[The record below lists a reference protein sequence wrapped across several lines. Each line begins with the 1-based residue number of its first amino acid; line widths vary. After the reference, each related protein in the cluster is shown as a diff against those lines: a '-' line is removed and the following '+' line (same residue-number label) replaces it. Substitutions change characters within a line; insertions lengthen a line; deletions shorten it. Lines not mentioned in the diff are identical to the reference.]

1 MLVSRGA
8 LLLPL
13 AIAPPPMPFRMS
25 LLDTAAA
32 QLDATTL
39 SDSFA
44 KLPDTLVSIVG
55 AAKTGDVDAVLQAAR
70 DGGPSVPIV
79 DSLFIIAYLKRILA
93 SFLPRPSEAL
103 LEGTVLSGRK
113 LRCAYRAS
121 RDGWK
126 ASQFHKKVDFQGPGI
141 VIGTA
146 GGNAFAGYNPNGWYV
161 NACLRSLLYR
171 LHCLAAF
178 ILGDVGNFLR
188 RLSTDDYYGSV
199 NAFLAVSKGGEW
211 IRLPKL
217 GGSEASVFDY
227 ARSGPH
233 FGSSALVIGDTQA
246 AVMGLFAGPDVE
258 EMSAEGNLKRARS
271 RLGQAY
277 ARGPPPFSA
286 SVFGGA
292 TLDATLLELEVWVV
306 DNSVPKPKQ
315 KITRI

>member
-1 MLVSRGA
+1 MIVTRGA
-8 LLLPL
+8 FLLPL
-13 AIAPPPMPFRMS
+13 ALVPPPKPIQMS
-25 LLDTAAA
+25 LLETVAVDF
-32 QLDATTL
+32 DATAF

-44 KLPDTLVSIVG
+44 RLPESVVNIVS
-55 AAKTGDVDAVLQAAR
+55 AAKTGDIDAVLQAAR
-70 DGGPSVPIV
+70 DGGPAVPAT
-79 DSLFIIAYLKRILA
+79 DALFILAYLQRILA
-93 SFLPRPSEAL
+93 AILPRPSESL

-146 GGNAFAGYNPNGWYV
+146 GGAAFAGYNPNGW
-161 NACLRSLLYR
+161 
-171 LHCLAAF
+171 
-178 ILGDVGNFLR
+178 
-188 RLSTDDYYGSV
+188 LSTDDYYGST

-233 FGSSALVIGDTQA
+233 FGSDALVIGDTQA

-258 EMSAEGNLKRARS
+258 EMAAEGNLRRARS
-271 RLGQAY
+271 RLGQSY
-277 ARGPPPFSA
+277 ARGPPPFAA

-292 TLDATLLELEVWVV
+292 KLGATLLELEVWVA

-315 KITRI
+315 KIKRI

>member
-1 MLVSRGA
+1 MIVTRGA
-8 LLLPL
+8 FLLPL
-13 AIAPPPMPFRMS
+13 ALVPPPKPIQMS
-25 LLDTAAA
+25 LLETVAVDF
-32 QLDATTL
+32 DATAF

-44 KLPDTLVSIVG
+44 RLPESVVNIVS
-55 AAKTGDVDAVLQAAR
+55 AAKTGDIDAVLQAAR
-70 DGGPSVPIV
+70 DGGPAVPAT
-79 DSLFIIAYLKRILA
+79 DALFILAYLQRILA
-93 SFLPRPSEAL
+93 AILPRPSESL

-146 GGNAFAGYNPNGWYV
+146 GGAAFAGYNPNGW
-161 NACLRSLLYR
+161 R
-171 LHCLAAF
+171 
-178 ILGDVGNFLR
+178 
-188 RLSTDDYYGSV
+188 STDDYYGST

-233 FGSSALVIGDTQA
+233 FGSNALVIGDTQA

-258 EMSAEGNLKRARS
+258 EMAAEGNLRRARS
-271 RLGQAY
+271 RLGQSY
-277 ARGPPPFSA
+277 ARGPPPFAA

-292 TLDATLLELEVWVV
+292 KLGATLLELEVWVA

-315 KITRI
+315 KIKRI

>member
-1 MLVSRGA
+1 MIITRGA
-8 LLLPL
+8 FLLPL
-13 AIAPPPMPFRMS
+13 ALVPPPKPIQMS
-25 LLDTAAA
+25 LLETVAVDF
-32 QLDATTL
+32 DATAF

-44 KLPDTLVSIVG
+44 RLPESVVNIVS
-55 AAKTGDVDAVLQAAR
+55 AAKTGDIDAVLQAAR
-70 DGGPSVPIV
+70 DGGPAVPAT
-79 DSLFIIAYLKRILA
+79 DALFILAYLQRILA
-93 SFLPRPSEAL
+93 AILPRPSESL

-146 GGNAFAGYNPNGWYV
+146 GGAAFAGYNPNGW
-161 NACLRSLLYR
+161 R
-171 LHCLAAF
+171 
-178 ILGDVGNFLR
+178 
-188 RLSTDDYYGSV
+188 STDDYYGST

-233 FGSSALVIGDTQA
+233 FGSDALVIGDTQA

-258 EMSAEGNLKRARS
+258 EMAAEGNLRRARS
-271 RLGQAY
+271 RLGQSY
-277 ARGPPPFSA
+277 ARGPPPFAA

-292 TLDATLLELEVWVV
+292 KLGATLLELEVWVA

-315 KITRI
+315 KIKRI

>member
-1 MLVSRGA
+1 MIVTRGA
-8 LLLPL
+8 FLLPL
-13 AIAPPPMPFRMS
+13 ALVPPPKPIQMS
-25 LLDTAAA
+25 LLETVAVDF
-32 QLDATTL
+32 DATAF

-44 KLPDTLVSIVG
+44 RLPESVVNIVS
-55 AAKTGDVDAVLQAAR
+55 AAKTGDIDAVLQAAR
-70 DGGPSVPIV
+70 DGGPAVPAT
-79 DSLFIIAYLKRILA
+79 DALFILAYLQRILA
-93 SFLPRPSEAL
+93 AILPRPSESL

-146 GGNAFAGYNPNGWYV
+146 GGAAFAGYNPNGW
-161 NACLRSLLYR
+161 R
-171 LHCLAAF
+171 
-178 ILGDVGNFLR
+178 
-188 RLSTDDYYGSV
+188 STDDYYGST

-233 FGSSALVIGDTQA
+233 FGSDALVIGDTQA

-258 EMSAEGNLKRARS
+258 EMAAEGNLRRARS
-271 RLGQAY
+271 RLGQSY
-277 ARGPPPFSA
+277 ARGPPPFAA

-292 TLDATLLELEVWVV
+292 KLGATLLELEVWVA

-315 KITRI
+315 KIKRI